1 MRILDYDA
9 AREILAKVKI
19 NGQEVTVYEPMLEQV
34 MQVEQMRLD
43 KGKQLKDLEQTNDFR
58 AMSEIEWE
66 MMRQEIT
73 ILVPGIPPDAV
84 MRMTVRQRK
93 DLLELLNSTETR
105 KEGAGDENPPT
116 SQE

>member
-19 NGQEVTVYEPMLEQV
+19 NGQEILVYEPMLEQV

-43 KGKQLKDLEQTNDFR
+43 KQKQLKELEPTNDFK

-66 MMRQEIT
+66 MMRQEIS
-73 ILVPGIPPDAV
+73 ILVPGIPADAV

-93 DLLELLNSTETR
+93 GLLELLNSTENR
-105 KEGAGDENPPT
+105 KEESGDENPPV